1 MGKITRKTH
10 KKKPLRE
17 KMKKMSIE
25 GSPDYSR
32 DLRQGISSHPPKDRD
47 FRNTAKINMTGNCI
61 IRSPKLPYIAWKET
75 VAKNSGA
82 QILHNTR
89 ADRFLP
95 STNRRGGYFKL
106 TLVKSGRY
114 LRAGPR
120 K

>member
-1 MGKITRKTH
+1 
-10 KKKPLRE
+10 
-17 KMKKMSIE
+17 
-25 GSPDYSR
+25 
-32 DLRQGISSHPPKDRD
+32 
-47 FRNTAKINMTGNCI
+47 MTGNCI

-82 QILHNTR
+82 QILHDMK

-106 TLVKSGRY
+106 TPVKSGHY

-120 K
+120 KKNMDQEISG